1 MSFSQERAYFVA
13 NGHFRRP
20 FRSCE
25 MRVWGCEMALVCPK
39 GCFAAAKTF
48 AGVGLGLRNKFVKD
62 ASFRRG
68 AIFAAKFSQAIEFAC
83 FWAPLVP

>member
-1 MSFSQERAYFVA
+1 MKWHSCAQRGVSQLQKFSQ
-13 NGHFRRP
+13 
-20 FRSCE
+20 
-25 MRVWGCEMALVCPK
+25 
-39 GCFAAAKTF
+39 
-48 AGVGLGLRNKFVKD
+48 GVGLGLRNKFVKD